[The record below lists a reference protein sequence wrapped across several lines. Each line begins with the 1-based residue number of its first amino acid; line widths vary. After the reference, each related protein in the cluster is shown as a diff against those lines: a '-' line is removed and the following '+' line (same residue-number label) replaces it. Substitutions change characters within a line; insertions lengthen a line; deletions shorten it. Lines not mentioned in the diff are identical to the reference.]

1 MRLSPPDPPAA
12 SLDPGCLIQRPGRR
26 HLRNNRLLAAAVAM
40 STVVVN
46 VVATLVIA
54 EWEGGFAVAR
64 FDAYLD
70 STQRPGA
77 PSLIIQELPS

>member
-1 MRLSPPDPPAA
+1 
-12 SLDPGCLIQRPGRR
+12 
-26 HLRNNRLLAAAVAM
+26 M
-40 STVVVN
+40 SAVVVN